1 MNTVIVN
8 AKIVN
13 EGQVVEGDLSVE
25 GERIKGINVSH
36 PSNPKI
42 IDARGAWLI
51 PGMIDDQVHFREP
64 GFEHKGTIETES
76 RAAVAGGIT
85 SYMEMPNCNPLTV
98 NEEALIDKRNR
109 AAKVSSA
116 NYGFYLGATND
127 NIEDVKSIN
136 PKLTC
141 GVKVFMGAS
150 TGNML
155 VDAPQI
161 LEMIFSSTPLL
172 VATHCEDTPTIREQE
187 SLALEKWG
195 EDIPMREHPNIRSEE
210 ACYLSSSFAVGLA
223 KKHGTK
229 LHVLHLTTAREME
242 LFEAGPIEEKKI
254 TAEACVHHLFFSD
267 SDYEERGTFIKCNP
281 AIKSREDQDAIV
293 QAVNEDRIDVI
304 ATDHAPHTL
313 EEKRNN
319 YLRAPSGMPLAQ
331 DSLVSLFDK
340 VNSGI
345 FAVEKVVEKTSH
357 APAKLYEVS
366 ERGFL
371 REGYYADLVLIS
383 PSNKKSDREIF
394 SKCGWTPFSGHH
406 FANEVSA
413 TWVNGS
419 LRYENGKIL
428 SGPCGKAMEYKR

>member
-13 EGQVVEGDLSVE
+13 EGQIVEGDLSVE

-187 SLALEKWG
+187 SLASEKWG

-281 AIKSREDQDAIV
+281 AIKSKEDRDAIV

-394 SKCGWTPFSGHH
+394 SKCGWSPFSGHH